1 MTKKKKPKKAT
12 GFKKHIL
19 RNLTLLGVVGI
30 SFAGGA
36 WWIATTP
43 SATAT
48 EAVGLSNQT
57 QDFIGKISG
66 VAQELSLQYDL
77 YPSVMIAQAILESQ
91 SGTSGLSV
99 SPYYNLFGVKGQ
111 YNGQGTTFQT
121 LEDDGKGNSYT
132 INAEFRQYPSWRAS
146 LEDYAELLQASIYK
160 GVHRSTTNNY
170 MDATSYLTGRY
181 ATDTSYNVKLNRIIE
196 AYNLTQYDD
205 NNASLTKNEVSN
217 DSSKVWNPYRRT
229 FTTHSELTQ
238 DEAWLNYLESK
249 K

>member
-19 RNLTLLGVVGI
+19 RNLTLLGVVGV

-36 WWIATTP
+36 WWVATTP

-57 QDFIGKISG
+57 QDFIDKISG

-111 YNGQGTTFQT
+111 YNGQGATFQT
-121 LEDDGKGNSYT
+121 LEDDGKGIDYEAIRAKAVRIGQYT
-132 INAEFRQYPSWRAS
+132 EEEAAK
-146 LEDYAELLQASIYK
+146 LGTKELLSLIFSS
-160 GVHRSTTNNY
+160 GFST
-170 MDATSYLTGRY
+170 L
-181 ATDTSYNVKLNRIIE
+181 
-196 AYNLTQYDD
+196 
-205 NNASLTKNEVSN
+205 
-217 DSSKVWNPYRRT
+217 DSSTEDAGRGVGLDIIKDRITALGGKIGVSTQAGAYTRFSFT
-229 FTTHSELTQ
+229 FP
-238 DEAWLNYLESK
+238 K
-249 K
+249 KY